1 MSDTETD
8 SQADGEQVVAVTPVL
23 TFPELFLLGINFWS
37 IYAIIAIE
45 IVGKTSYLNSNSF
58 GSLVFGWVLLGAT
71 TIISWGLWRFLK
83 RGRIRSGIAVVGFLL
98 FNLFYFGGPL
108 YSRYS
113 PDWGSLKF
121 SGGEEEVVSC
131 PSSMGLRGY

>member
-58 GSLVFGWVLLGAT
+58 NYTFIWLTLTL
-71 TIISWGLWRFLK
+71 
-83 RGRIRSGIAVVGFLL
+83 
-98 FNLFYFGGPL
+98 
-108 YSRYS
+108 
-113 PDWGSLKF
+113 
-121 SGGEEEVVSC
+121 
-131 PSSMGLRGY
+131 